1 MSSKVQYL
9 DESQC
14 FWLREWCQA
23 LQPQDVGGT
32 PVSPALR
39 HLSRAD
45 RAKLKRCTSIEELE
59 IEPASNLLVDHLSRH
74 AWTKRPHLKSWLE
87 KQDYGALF
95 LIAGVLAQVKKDLGD
110 GKSLAWR
117 VGNANT
123 SKSTPVLMSEL
134 RFKRLL
140 GARDVEDFY
149 RQARRGVELAKG
161 GVDAVVL
168 ADDLLAWC
176 YEHDLKARESR
187 PSNSLKFRWARDYY
201 LTEKDHRSSEENS

>member
-1 MSSKVQYL
+1 MSSTYQYL

-14 FWLREWCQA
+14 SWLREWCRAMQS
-23 LQPQDVGGT
+23 QDAENT
-32 PVSPALR
+32 PVRPALR
-39 HLSRAD
+39 HLGRGD

-59 IEPASNLLVDHLSRH
+59 TESAANLLVSYLSQD
-74 AWTKRPHLKSWLE
+74 AWEKRPRLKPWLRE
-87 KQDYGALF
+87 HDYGALF
-95 LIAGVLAQVKKDLGD
+95 LIAGVLTHVKKDAGN

-123 SKSTPVLMSEL
+123 SKGAPVPMSEL

-140 GARDVEDFY
+140 RTRDIEDFY
-149 RQARRGVELAKG
+149 RQARRAVQLANG
-161 GVDAVVL
+161 DVDAAVL

-176 YEHDLKARESR
+176 YEESLKTRESR

-201 LTEKDHRSSEENS
+201 LTAKEHRSSEESS